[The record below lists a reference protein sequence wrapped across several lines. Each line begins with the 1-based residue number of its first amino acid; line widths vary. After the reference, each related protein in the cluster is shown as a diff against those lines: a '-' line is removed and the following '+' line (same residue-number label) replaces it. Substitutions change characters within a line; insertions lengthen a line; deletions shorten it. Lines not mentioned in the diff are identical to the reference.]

1 MRIIRILTLESNDDA
16 KAVECLT
23 AKLAKHL
30 QIGNL
35 SIQASGK
42 RALLRRAGRG
52 GPLSDRLKRA
62 TQNYLK
68 EETCVIFVIDQD
80 SPRSLHQ
87 RRQEPNSLINQ
98 IEAVIN
104 ERSFAGKV
112 FLVLAVQELEAWL
125 LIDCLGIFCY
135 FASQRAQYRENCRHK
150 VSRNRP
156 LSRLINRYQKGNTE
170 AIVEVEVGGRG
181 PKEYLVEFSEEVL
194 LKLNPNMPNRNITG
208 HRYHEAISPEVAA
221 HVDINQ
227 QTLRR
232 NNSLR
237 KLGDVLARFR

>member
-1 MRIIRILTLESNDDA
+1 MREGDVTS
-16 KAVECLT
+16 
-23 AKLAKHL
+23 
-30 QIGNL
+30 
-35 SIQASGK
+35 
-42 RALLRRAGRG
+42 
-52 GPLSDRLKRA
+52 LSDRLKRA
-62 TQNYLK
+62 THNYLK
-68 EETCVIFVIDQD
+68 EETCVVFVIDQD

-98 IEAVIN
+98 IESLIN
-104 ERSFAGKV
+104 ERSLAGKV

-150 VSRNRP
+150 VSTNRP
-156 LSRLINRYQKGNTE
+156 LSRLVNRYQKGNTE

-181 PKEYLVEFSEEVL
+181 PKEYLIEFSAEVL
-194 LKLNPNMPNRNITG
+194 LKLNPNMPNRNIKDQ
-208 HRYHEAISPEVAA
+208 RYHEAISPEVAE

-227 QTLRR
+227 QTLGR

>member
-1 MRIIRILTLESNDDA
+1 MGIIRILTLESNDDA
-16 KAVECLT
+16 KAVECLA

-42 RALLRRAGRG
+42 RALL
-52 GPLSDRLKRA
+52 
-62 TQNYLK
+62 
-68 EETCVIFVIDQD
+68 IDQD

-104 ERSFAGKV
+104 ERSLAGKV

-156 LSRLINRYQKGNTE
+156 LSRLIDRYQRGNTE

-208 HRYHEAISPEVAA
+208 QRYHEAISPEVAA

-227 QTLRR
+227 LTLRC